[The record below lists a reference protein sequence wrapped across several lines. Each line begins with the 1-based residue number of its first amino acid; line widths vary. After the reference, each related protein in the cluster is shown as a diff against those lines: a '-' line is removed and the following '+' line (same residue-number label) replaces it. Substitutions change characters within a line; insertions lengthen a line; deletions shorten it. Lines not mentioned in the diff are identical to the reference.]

1 MTRKI
6 SMDGALMRIKLA
18 RQLVNQIARM
28 QTTDE
33 ADGVDLDND
42 LAMDGIIR
50 RARQI
55 NATAAERARNSGE
68 GILMAQEFAF
78 DVKLFAVVRVIAPDE
93 ATARKAL
100 NEEMQCVDI
109 GTEFSGGP
117 GVTIKLTEAS
127 CDGEHD
133 LIEIDGE
140 AISKWELEQ

>member
-28 QTTDE
+28 QTTGE

-55 NATAAERARNSGE
+55 NATAAEGE
-68 GILMAQEFAF
+68 IL
-78 DVKLFAVVRVIAPDE
+78 
-93 ATARKAL
+93 
-100 NEEMQCVDI
+100 
-109 GTEFSGGP
+109 
-117 GVTIKLTEAS
+117 
-127 CDGEHD
+127 
-133 LIEIDGE
+133 
-140 AISKWELEQ
+140 

>member
-55 NATAAERARNSGE
+55 NATAAEGE
-68 GILMAQEFAF
+68 IL
-78 DVKLFAVVRVIAPDE
+78 
-93 ATARKAL
+93 
-100 NEEMQCVDI
+100 
-109 GTEFSGGP
+109 
-117 GVTIKLTEAS
+117 
-127 CDGEHD
+127 
-133 LIEIDGE
+133 
-140 AISKWELEQ
+140 